1 MAFPFNM
8 GFVNYCLSCGL
19 AYHLFGS
26 WVYADKE
33 KWGVGK
39 RVLAFLPGSLIV
51 WLCHVYGWAIFAVL
65 AGGYELVQFA
75 RAPKSDR
82 LAAAFAHFSRL
93 LAISLPLVL
102 ALVWRS
108 GAAGV
113 ETKLFFAFGWK
124 FYNIIEIL
132 RDQNRFLDL
141 VSIIFYV
148 SILMYVVVS
157 KTIKLNYELA
167 FPALL
172 LFLCELVIPIKL
184 FGSVYA
190 DIRLW
195 PVIFQIALLSPVP
208 GSVGAMASRLI
219 LGSGLLLAVA
229 RLAVMSAGFAQYDRD
244 FTRHLRA
251 LDHVPAGAS
260 IITFAPDICHMS
272 PLNWRLPRL
281 NQLSGMAVVRREA
294 FVNSQWV
301 IPGGQLLTALRAKGT
316 KFNSDPSQV
325 ITPKPDCAGPLWPE
339 VMRRLPEVP
348 RDRFDHLWLIGFD
361 MAQAPAIP
369 GAELLYADEESALY
383 RLRPDGSGN

>member
-1 MAFPFNM
+1 M

-19 AYHLFGS
+19 AYHLFAS
-26 WVYADKE
+26 WVFADKE
-33 KWGVGK
+33 KWGIGK
-39 RVLAFLPGSLIV
+39 RVLVFLPGSLAV

-65 AGGYELVQFA
+65 AGGYELVQIA
-75 RAPKSDR
+75 RAPKSER
-82 LAAAFAHFSRL
+82 LAAALAHLSRL
-93 LAISLPLVL
+93 LAISLPLVF

-108 GAAGV
+108 GADGV

-132 RDQNRFLDL
+132 RDQNQLLDL
-141 VSIIFYV
+141 PSISFYV
-148 SILMYVVVS
+148 SVLIYAAVS

-167 FPALL
+167 LPALL

-208 GSVGAMASRLI
+208 CSVAATASRLI
-219 LGSGLLLAVA
+219 LGLSVLLAVA
-229 RLAVMSAGFAQYDRD
+229 RRGFMSAGFAQYDRD

-260 IITFAPDICHMS
+260 IVTFAPDICHVA
-272 PLNWRLPRL
+272 PLAWRLPRL

-301 IPGGQLLTALRAKGT
+301 IPGGQLLTALRARGT

-339 VMRRLPEVP
+339 VVRRLREIP
-348 RDRFDHLWLIGFD
+348 RDRFDYLWLIGFD
-361 MAQAPAIP
+361 MAQASSIP
-369 GAELLYADEESALY
+369 EAEQLYSDDQSALY
-383 RLRPDGSGN
+383 RLRRDDSGN